1 MSMIRIV
8 DVRDSPDLTIAR
20 SGKTNVQV
28 TYNVDEQR
36 QYVITLPKEDFTPQK
51 AMDKIKEDET
61 ERLKLIG
68 ETFNVAKG

>member
-8 DVRDSPDLTIAR
+8 DVRDTPDLTIAR

-36 QYVITLPKEDFTPQK
+36 QYVLTLPKEDFSPEK
-51 AMDKIKEDET
+51 AMDQIKAEEQ

-68 ETFNVAKG
+68 ETFTVSKG